1 MRKREHKKR
10 GQNEKRT
17 LVKHEEKKGHE
28 IKQARE

>member
-1 MRKREHKKR
+1 MRKREHKKKR
-10 GQNEKRT
+10 TEKRT